1 MGKGKSTPM
10 IAELREEEKPR
21 ERMVQ
26 HGSAALSDTE
36 LVAVL
41 LRTGKRG
48 QPVLAMAR
56 EILGEI
62 GGLAGLVGA
71 RPQDLVREGLGT
83 AKAASLIAAVEV
95 GRRLARND
103 VCDRR
108 PLARPAAMASYLTL
122 RYNVRGQEIM
132 GAVYLD
138 TRNQLLDDKEVYRG
152 TLSRTAVEPREIL
165 KEALLK
171 GAAGVVLFHT
181 HPSGDPAP
189 SAEDLSFTRRMVEA
203 GEVIG
208 VRLVDHLILGSAGRW
223 ISLRDRGGW

>member
-1 MGKGKSTPM
+1 MGKSTPM

-21 ERMVQ
+21 ERMVK

-56 EILGEI
+56 EILAEV

-83 AKAASLIAAVEV
+83 AKAASLIAAIEV
-95 GRRLARND
+95 GRRLARSD

-122 RYNVRGQEIM
+122 RYNVRGQEVM
-132 GAVYLD
+132 GAVFLD
-138 TRNQLLDDKEVYRG
+138 TRNQLLHDQEVYRG

-203 GEVIG
+203 GEVLG
-208 VRLVDHLILGSAGRW
+208 VRLVDHLILGSSGRW
-223 ISLRDRGGW
+223 VSLRERGGW